1 MEERAAYRAT
11 GGVPPALETKEVE
24 EQRHAAGEARHDN
37 TDADFREG
45 GPMLVHSNVLALLA
59 AVLVITHTP
68 ARVVAF
74 AMTAAELRHVSA
86 SAHRPQRRWEL
97 HVAPAFHDLWQEAL
111 ADALISAAIPSMYL
125 HRHWQSRRGLARFG
139 GQEPEVGV
147 KLPKHALAVH
157 AVERGGDGTC
167 VD

>member
-1 MEERAAYRAT
+1 MPHIDAEGVRGGVYLLLREKRRGCRLLRHRSCFLIMHDRPISSRMEERAAYRAT

-68 ARVVAF
+68 V
-74 AMTAAELRHVSA
+74 
-86 SAHRPQRRWEL
+86 
-97 HVAPAFHDLWQEAL
+97 
-111 ADALISAAIPSMYL
+111 
-125 HRHWQSRRGLARFG
+125 
-139 GQEPEVGV
+139 
-147 KLPKHALAVH
+147 
-157 AVERGGDGTC
+157 
-167 VD
+167 